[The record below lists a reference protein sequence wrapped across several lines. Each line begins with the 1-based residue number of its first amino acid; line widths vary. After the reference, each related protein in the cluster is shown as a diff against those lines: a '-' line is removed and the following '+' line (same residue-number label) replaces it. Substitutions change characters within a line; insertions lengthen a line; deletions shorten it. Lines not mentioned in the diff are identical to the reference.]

1 MVEDDVVVP
10 FDQLYVVTTVSL
22 RISWFPLVS
31 VLLYTVVVMVYPLEL
46 PEPPAV
52 PPLLP
57 PLPPV
62 ELPEELLE
70 PLEESPPLE
79 PPPVSPLL
87 PLDEEEDVA

>member
-46 PEPPAV
+46 PEPPAA

-57 PLPPV
+57 PLLPV
-62 ELPEELLE
+62 KLPEAPVD

-79 PPPVSPLL
+79 PPPDSPLL
-87 PLDEEEDVA
+87 PLEEEEEVA